1 MPKDASGN
9 ANACVRGDPA
19 APQGAKDGNEQR
31 QVDTMTSA
39 TVFLIDSNKL
49 FREGMKRLFDGSPFQ
64 VVGEAGSLRDGIA
77 SAAELPSLVLV
88 DPASGNEEEVE
99 AMRALRAEHPGL
111 RIVVLTSDL
120 CTRRLSGALGAGA
133 DGYLMKDIACESLMQ
148 SLKLV
153 MMGEKVFPTHLAELL
168 VSGRAEEIGTEQPA
182 RRKGLSQRE
191 VQILRC
197 LLNGHSNKTIA
208 NHLSI
213 TEATV
218 KVHLK
223 SLLRKINASNRTQA
237 AIWAMNNGIA
247 AEAPDLVA
255 V

>member
-1 MPKDASGN
+1 MDAIN
-9 ANACVRGDPA
+9 
-19 APQGAKDGNEQR
+19 
-31 QVDTMTSA
+31 
-39 TVFLIDSNKL
+39 VFLIDANKL
-49 FREGMKRLFDGSPFQ
+49 FREGMKRLFEGTPFN
-64 VVGEAGSLRDGIA
+64 VVGEAGSLREGLTALGSGTTPDLILID
-77 SAAELPSLVLV
+77 LPSGA
-88 DPASGNEEEVE
+88 DEEVE
-99 AMRALRAEHPGL
+99 AMRTLREGHPSI
-111 RIVVLTSDL
+111 RIVILTNDL
-120 CTRRLSGALGAGA
+120 ETRRLSAALGAGA
-133 DGYLMKDIACESLMQ
+133 GGYLLKDIACEALMQ

-168 VSGRAEEIGTEQPA
+168 VNGRTEDMGAELPT

-197 LLNGHSNKTIA
+197 LLNGNSNKMIA

-237 AIWAMNNGIA
+237 AIWALNNGIGDQA
-247 AEAPDLVA
+247 AETGVA
-255 V
+255 ATV

>member
-1 MPKDASGN
+1 MDAIN
-9 ANACVRGDPA
+9 
-19 APQGAKDGNEQR
+19 
-31 QVDTMTSA
+31 
-39 TVFLIDSNKL
+39 VFLIDANKL
-49 FREGMKRLFDGSPFQ
+49 FREGMKRLFEGTPFN
-64 VVGEAGSLRDGIA
+64 VVGEAGSLREGLSTLGTGQNPDLILID
-77 SAAELPSLVLV
+77 LPSGA
-88 DPASGNEEEVE
+88 DEEVE
-99 AMRALRAEHPGL
+99 AMRSLREAHPSI
-111 RIVVLTSDL
+111 RIVILTNDL
-120 CTRRLSGALGAGA
+120 ETRRLSAALGAGA
-133 DGYLMKDIACESLMQ
+133 GGYLLKDIACEALMQ

-168 VSGRAEEIGTEQPA
+168 VSGRTEDMGAELPT

-197 LLNGHSNKTIA
+197 LLNGNSNKMIA

-237 AIWAMNNGIA
+237 AIWALNNGIGGELAGANVVA
-247 AEAPDLVA
+247 AAA
-255 V
+255 NQ

>member
-1 MPKDASGN
+1 M
-9 ANACVRGDPA
+9 DPV
-19 APQGAKDGNEQR
+19 K
-31 QVDTMTSA
+31 
-39 TVFLIDSNKL
+39 VFLIDTNKL
-49 FREGMKRLFDGSPFQ
+49 FREGMKRLFEGSPFR
-64 VVGEAGSLRDGIA
+64 VVGEAGSLREGVPA
-77 SAAELPSLVLV
+77 VEAAGNTPDLILIDLANGGEDEV
-88 DPASGNEEEVE
+88 D
-99 AMRALRAEHPGL
+99 AMRALRARHPDL
-111 RIVVLTSDL
+111 KMVILTTEL

-133 DGYLMKDIACESLMQ
+133 GGYLMKDIACESLMQ

-168 VSGRAEEIGTEQPA
+168 ISGRTEEMTTEVPA

-197 LLNGHSNKTIA
+197 LLNGNSNKMIA
-208 NHLSI
+208 NHLNI

-237 AIWAMNNGIA
+237 AIWALNNGIGDQ
-247 AEAPDLVA
+247 AEPA
-255 V
+255 VPATMA

>member
-1 MPKDASGN
+1 MDAIN
-9 ANACVRGDPA
+9 
-19 APQGAKDGNEQR
+19 
-31 QVDTMTSA
+31 
-39 TVFLIDSNKL
+39 VFLIDANKL
-49 FREGMKRLFDGSPFQ
+49 FREGMKRLFEGTPFN
-64 VVGEAGSLRDGIA
+64 VVGEAGSLREGVSTLHSGTTPDLILID
-77 SAAELPSLVLV
+77 LPSGA
-88 DPASGNEEEVE
+88 DEEVE
-99 AMRALRAEHPGL
+99 AMRALRADHPS
-111 RIVVLTSDL
+111 IKTVILTNDL

-133 DGYLMKDIACESLMQ
+133 GGYLLKDIACEALMQ

-168 VSGRAEEIGTEQPA
+168 VSGRTEDMGAELPT

-197 LLNGHSNKTIA
+197 LLNGNSNKMIA
-208 NHLSI
+208 NHLNI

-237 AIWAMNNGIA
+237 AIWALNNGIGDQA
-247 AEAPDLVA
+247 AETGVA
-255 V
+255 ATV